1 MQDDIKLKRTPIALL
16 PVDHEDVEDDVD
28 EVAEVTQ
35 HQPHPPPGV
44 GTIEI

>member
-1 MQDDIKLKRTPIALL
+1 MQDDIKRL

-28 EVAEVTQ
+28 EVAEITQ